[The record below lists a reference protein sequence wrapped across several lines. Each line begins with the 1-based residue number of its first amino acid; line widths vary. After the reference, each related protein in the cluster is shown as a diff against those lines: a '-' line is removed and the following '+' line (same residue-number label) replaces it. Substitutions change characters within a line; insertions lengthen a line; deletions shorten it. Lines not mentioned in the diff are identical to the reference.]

1 MKFNLNV
8 NTVNI
13 SYLKSMQKLKKHK
26 IFTLKLTEKKPEF
39 ESIRLNKTPERSE
52 FKANGY
58 TAFPDYAVK
67 GNKVALIH
75 TEVAERVPEQHP
87 LG

>member
-1 MKFNLNV
+1 
-8 NTVNI
+8 
-13 SYLKSMQKLKKHK
+13 MQKLKKHK

-58 TAFPDYAVK
+58 TAFPDYAVTRK
-67 GNKVALIH
+67 
-75 TEVAERVPEQHP
+75 
-87 LG
+87 